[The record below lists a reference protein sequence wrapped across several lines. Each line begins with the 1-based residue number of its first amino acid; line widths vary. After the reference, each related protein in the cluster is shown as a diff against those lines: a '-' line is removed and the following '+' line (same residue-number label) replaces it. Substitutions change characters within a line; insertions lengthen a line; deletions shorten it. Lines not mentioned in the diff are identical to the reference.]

1 MTILNGMP
9 IPDSERCFHARAD
22 DTKSLKSMILD
33 WITCRGQPL
42 SPPLACN
49 VKPDQKFHHKCTG
62 ALLCL
67 AQSESEVCLSRFL
80 FCCAEMALEKLWV
93 VRWLYQAPNGH
104 CFCIMGIAMTQRSL
118 EWAIQKFPLD
128 FCMCL
133 QICYT
138 FIYHTY
144 TRECARHINTFS
156 LHQALLR
163 RSPRQLDKA
172 MQEFMGCQKWC
183 LHQSCMS
190 QHR

>member
-1 MTILNGMP
+1 MIQKV
-9 IPDSERCFHARAD
+9 SRAWSL
-22 DTKSLKSMILD
+22 TGLHPEGSHWAHLLPVMSNLIKSSITSALEPCSVKHRVSLK
-33 WITCRGQPL
+33 
-42 SPPLACN
+42 
-49 VKPDQKFHHKCTG
+49 
-62 ALLCL
+62 
-67 AQSESEVCLSRFL
+67 CLSRFL

-156 LHQALLR
+156 LYQALLR
-163 RSPRQLDKA
+163 RSPRQLDQA